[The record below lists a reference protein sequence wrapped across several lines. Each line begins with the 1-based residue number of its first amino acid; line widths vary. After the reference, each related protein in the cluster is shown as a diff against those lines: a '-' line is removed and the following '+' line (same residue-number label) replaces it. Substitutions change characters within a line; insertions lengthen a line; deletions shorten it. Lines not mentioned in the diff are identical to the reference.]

1 MRRLEG
7 ATWGLEL
14 GSSFSLAEAS
24 GPDSLASLSVAP
36 ASLAALFFFAL
47 RRRRRPSLSRDL
59 LGWLEV
65 GCGLGLGS
73 TSAAAMVG
81 GGEVTS
87 GRVRFG
93 KRGESVWLGWV
104 GVFAFTFGLE
114 IWAGL
119 SLCLLVGLFLIC
131 FFLKK
136 LETIHR
142 GDHPVCRPSLPWP
155 GGSGERGWRV
165 VTGVSPLHR
174 AIVATTSKGRD

>member
-87 GRVRFG
+87 GRVEG
-93 KRGESVWLGWV
+93 KAFGWV
-104 GVFAFTFGLE
+104 GLGSLPLPLVWRF
-114 IWAGL
+114 GL
-119 SLCLLVGLFLIC
+119 SLCLASWLGSSSFA
-131 FFLKK
+131 FF
-136 LETIHR
+136 
-142 GDHPVCRPSLPWP
+142 
-155 GGSGERGWRV
+155 
-165 VTGVSPLHR
+165 
-174 AIVATTSKGRD
+174 